1 MQNIKLCFFLYSLKL
16 GAKNWPELI
25 SHFDM
30 YHHFMLV
37 EKTGLNSSSLLLQS
51 CGPPAGFLFKTWKK
65 TLELNLDL

>member
-1 MQNIKLCFFLYSLKL
+1 LYSLKL

-37 EKTGLNSSSLLLQS
+37 EKTGLNS

-65 TLELNLDL
+65 HTGTES